1 MKKIIYFT
9 VAVAFA
15 MLVTTG
21 CINNQTE
28 VEDALQKIEEVSDYE
43 VPKVYASFYPIWDF
57 AQKIG
62 GDRLNLEL
70 IVPAGADPH
79 HFEISARG
87 LADMENADLIFLN
100 GLEFEPW
107 ENDLRSIAH
116 GNVISLGDYARP
128 LPFGDEHHSHGHDHD
143 HDEEDNHEHGL
154 MDPHVWLDP
163 NRAIDMSAALLDAL
177 ISIAPSN
184 EDYYRANFEELKNE
198 LMELD
203 RKYSALKDI
212 ENKKPIVVSH
222 NSYGYISDTYGVEFY
237 SISGMSAEQEPSL
250 RVLSNIIELVR
261 GKNIEVIFFEEL
273 ANEKVAQTI
282 ASETGAR
289 TDVLYTIE
297 GMTEDEIQSGM
308 GYISKMTENL
318 NKILEAIQ

>member
-1 MKKIIYFT
+1 
-9 VAVAFA
+9 
-15 MLVTTG
+15 
-21 CINNQTE
+21 
-28 VEDALQKIEEVSDYE
+28 
-43 VPKVYASFYPIWDF
+43 
-57 AQKIG
+57 
-62 GDRLNLEL
+62 
-70 IVPAGADPH
+70 
-79 HFEISARG
+79 
-87 LADMENADLIFLN
+87 
-100 GLEFEPW
+100 
-107 ENDLRSIAH
+107 
-116 GNVISLGDYARP
+116 
-128 LPFGDEHHSHGHDHD
+128 
-143 HDEEDNHEHGL
+143 
-154 MDPHVWLDP
+154 
-163 NRAIDMSAALLDAL
+163 
-177 ISIAPSN
+177 
-184 EDYYRANFEELKNE
+184 
-198 LMELD
+198 MELD

-261 GKNIEVIFFEEL
+261 EKNIEVIFFEEL

-297 GMTEDEIQSGM
+297 GMTEEEIQSGM